1 MSEEE
6 IKVDHGMSFDT
17 IISIIDEMITVATTH
32 QFQSSHVAQYMISE
46 TSELIT
52 AQEEMGPEAN
62 NLPFEEPLVR
72 PDPTVLLD
80 HEQSMLESFDFD
92 EPVIASS
99 DSLPVG
105 RSASMEL
112 CSKLASPASSTGICA
127 TIPSTS
133 YGSKSNDSIKTNVRD
148 DERVG
153 GGHRII
159 DHLLSQSTNVS
170 CNICKKPCENASSL
184 SCCQAQGCRA
194 CAIEY
199 LTSHMRCWGC
209 GSGTSAEEKDSVEE
223 HVRVTGQPDTYVDQ
237 RIPHSSLISCDMC
250 ENPCHRAVSL
260 PCCQV
265 QGCRTCAV
273 KYITSN
279 GECWGCATGASTRD
293 IEIDLRLREAVQVMR
308 NKRSL
313 SEEVIMELTNR
324 REVRMRMAAS
334 RKILGLP
341 SITKAKNFDSV
352 ISEEDRINVEQ
363 MEMEDIH
370 DDRWNIMKETRTD
383 KARVLL
389 AKKMFGNAVETDPNK
404 NLSFHGFRRAKGYN
418 KRKHLQPSSFRI
430 QSGSLLP
437 LHGFRKIRKQDRAC
451 GEAGP
456 GSGEEEIKRFSDEKI
471 KITDIPDVMKD
482 IFLEQLQKRYT
493 RRYNENDSMELKRF
507 VKHYVTGFKET
518 SDFFSFY
525 NQGTNEKQISRE
537 RLEEMVDVEK
547 IVGSFTQ
554 HYGPTEKT
562 FCKDCGVDHRF

>member
-1 MSEEE
+1 
-6 IKVDHGMSFDT
+6 MSFDT
-17 IISIIDEMITVATTH
+17 IISMIDEMITEATTH
-32 QFQSSHVAQYMISE
+32 QFQSSHVAQNMVSE
-46 TSELIT
+46 TSKLIT
-52 AQEEMGPEAN
+52 AQDEMGAEAN
-62 NLPFEEPLVR
+62 NLLFEEALVK
-72 PDPTVLLD
+72 PDPTVPLD
-80 HEQSMLESFDFD
+80 HEQSKLKSFDFD
-92 EPVIASS
+92 EPVIASR
-99 DSLPVG
+99 DYLPVG
-105 RSASMEL
+105 RSTSLEFS
-112 CSKLASPASSTGICA
+112 SKLASPASSTSICGA
-127 TIPSTS
+127 SIPSTS
-133 YGSKSNDSIKTNVRD
+133 HRSRSKDFIENNVRD

-153 GGHRII
+153 GEHSII
-159 DHLLSQSTNVS
+159 DHLLSQSTNAS
-170 CNICKKPCENASSL
+170 CNICKKPCENALSL
-184 SCCQAQGCRA
+184 SCCQAQGCKA

-209 GSGTSAEEKDSVEE
+209 GSGTSAEEKDSVKE
-223 HVRVTGQPDTYVDQ
+223 HVRVNGQPDTYEDQ
-237 RIPHSSLISCDMC
+237 RIPHPSLISCDMC
-250 ENPCHRAVSL
+250 ENPCQRAVSL

-265 QGCRTCAV
+265 QGCRACAV

-279 GECWGCATGASTRD
+279 EECWGCATGASTRD
-293 IEIDLRLREAVQVMR
+293 IEIDLRLREAVQVVIS
-308 NKRSL
+308 KRSL
-313 SEEVIMELTNR
+313 CEEVIVELTNR

-352 ISEEDRINVEQ
+352 IDISEEDRINAEQ
-363 MEMEDIH
+363 MEMDDIH

-437 LHGFRKIRKQDRAC
+437 LHGFRKIRKQDRAF

-456 GSGEEEIKRFSDEKI
+456 GSGEEEIERFSDEKI

-493 RRYNENDSMELKRF
+493 RRYNKNDSMELKRF